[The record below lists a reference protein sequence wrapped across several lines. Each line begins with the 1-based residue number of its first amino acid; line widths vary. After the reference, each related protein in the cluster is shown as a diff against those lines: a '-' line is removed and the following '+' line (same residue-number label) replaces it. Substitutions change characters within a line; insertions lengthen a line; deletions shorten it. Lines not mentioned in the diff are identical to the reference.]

1 MSCKKSSGNTDY
13 KDRYDDRGL
22 RLEKNLANMA
32 AMNIKMSRA
41 HRQKKRK
48 LLNFPFQESSE
59 VSFYL

>member
-1 MSCKKSSGNTDY
+1 MIEVEI
-13 KDRYDDRGL
+13 R
-22 RLEKNLANMA
+22 EKLANMV